1 MLSFMLDSLTIYCF
15 PCKLL
20 YYPILN
26 TSSGVTKCIP
36 GHCPGNSRQIEKYVF
51 KNTSDICLMGIL
63 TELWTKAGGL
73 SQHLRPVIIFFNDD
87 FCPGQRFE
95 EKRLVSLKCVKE
107 RTCLKFFL
115 LLSA

>member
-51 KNTSDICLMGIL
+51 KNTSDICLTGIL

-73 SQHLRPVIIFFNDD
+73 SQHLRPVIIFLMMIFAQGKDL
-87 FCPGQRFE
+87 
-95 EKRLVSLKCVKE
+95 KRKDWLV
-107 RTCLKFFL
+107 
-115 LLSA
+115 